1 MWCATRIVGGMGM
14 NKGNKMVGFRPA
26 TRTVL
31 MAGIA
36 LFVAQVAAAQ
46 TSDPAA
52 AAPASDHG
60 ASLQT
65 TKTDDGSIIVSARH
79 YVPTGSMT
87 ASKTDI
93 PLIETPQSISVI
105 TRDQIDLLNFIDA
118 QQAVRYTAGVF
129 GENYGSDPR
138 YDFITV
144 RGFTPKQFIDGLAV
158 PATTTIQSTGVDLYA
173 FESLDILKGPASVLY
188 GSAPPGGILNET
200 SRRPSDAFGGEIEG
214 KYGTHNFGEIATTVT
229 GPATD
234 FLDVR
239 MTALYRDADGEI
251 DHTNTKRLLAAPSAT
266 LKLGPDTRLTALAY
280 YQYDDNTGGAGGFLP
295 ASGTLLPNPNGKISR
310 STNLDDPSDEYIRR
324 QYGVGYDFEQKFGD
338 SVAFHSNTKWSR
350 YSEHTP
356 IGIYSTQDYSSASG
370 FIQVDPDDP
379 ADPANFRTLNRS
391 NFTYAE
397 KVVSFA
403 TDNRFDATLDTGP
416 VRQKLLLGV
425 DYRNVHNL
433 AADDF
438 IGAGTIDVFAPAYPA
453 ASVTAPGYPGA
464 YNDEYLKQTGIY
476 GQDQIKLDKLYLT
489 LSGRYD
495 WVRLSDSYFGAP
507 VETEKEHKFTYRAG
521 LSYVT
526 DAGIAPYVSYATS
539 FEPQLGA
546 DANTGK
552 AFSPTSVKQWE
563 AGVKYDGRGM
573 PSDFKIFAT
582 AAAFDI
588 KEKNFV
594 VAEAG
599 ITPLDA
605 IQGGLVEVYG
615 GELELVARIR
625 EQLSLNGSFSYTHS
639 DIKSSP
645 NTPVDVGAPLPT
657 TPKYKASL
665 FANYDIQHGA
675 LGGLGFGFGARYNS
689 RSAGSLPSAY
699 GVVYQGQAATLFDA
713 IVSYDMPH
721 WRLAVNGSNI
731 FDKNYVARCD
741 GPFNCVYG
749 AGRQVIGTAT
759 YKF

>member
-1 MWCATRIVGGMGM
+1 MLRIHHAS
-14 NKGNKMVGFRPA
+14 RA
-26 TRTVL
+26 VL
-31 MAGIA
+31 MASAA
-36 LFVAQVAAAQ
+36 LVAAQASAQ
-46 TSDPAA
+46 TADAA
-52 AAPASDHG
+52 TAADHG

-65 TKTDDGSIIVSARH
+65 TKTEDGSIIVTAKH

-93 PLIETPQSISVI
+93 PLIQTPQSISVI

-173 FESLDILKGPASVLY
+173 FESLDILKGPSSTLY

-200 SRRPSDAFGGEIEG
+200 SRRPSDVFGGEIEG
-214 KYGTHNFGEIATTVT
+214 KYGTHDFGEIATTVT

-239 MTALYRDADGEI
+239 MTALYRDADSEI
-251 DHTNTKRLLAAPSAT
+251 KHTNTKRLLAAPSAT
-266 LKLGPDTRLTALAY
+266 LKLGPDTKLTALAY
-280 YQYDDNTGGAGGFLP
+280 YQYDDDTGGAGGFLP
-295 ASGTLLPNPNGKISR
+295 ASGTLLANPNGKLSR
-310 STNLDDPSDEYIRR
+310 STNLDDPQDEYIRR

-338 SVAFHSNTKWSR
+338 TIAFHSNTKWSR

-356 IGIYSTQDYSSASG
+356 IGLYSTQDYSSASG
-370 FIQVDPDDP
+370 FIVVDPANP
-379 ADPANFRTLNRS
+379 ADPANFRQLYRS

-397 KVVSFA
+397 RVNSFA
-403 TDNRFDATLDTGP
+403 TDNRFDATVATGP
-416 VRQKLLLGV
+416 VTQKLLAGL
-425 DYRNVHNL
+425 DYRDVHNV
-433 AADDF
+433 AADNF
-438 IGAGTIDVFAPAYPA
+438 VSAGTIDIFAPTYPA
-453 ASVTAPGYPGA
+453 SAEQTVGYPGA
-464 YNDEYLKQTGIY
+464 YNDERLKQTGVY
-476 GQDQIKLDKLYLT
+476 GQDQIAFDRLYLT
-489 LSGRYD
+489 LNGRYD
-495 WVRLSDSYFGAP
+495 WAHLSDSYFGAA
-507 VETEKEHKFTYRAG
+507 VQSEKEHKFTYRAG

-526 DAGIAPYVSYATS
+526 DAGIAPYISYGTS
-539 FEPQLGA
+539 FEPQLGT
-546 DANTGK
+546 DRNTLRPLG
-552 AFSPTSVKQWE
+552 PTSVKQWE
-563 AGVKYDGRGM
+563 GGVKYDGRAL
-573 PSDFKIFAT
+573 PDDFKIFAT

-594 VAEAG
+594 VAEVG
-599 ITPLDA
+599 ITPVNNA
-605 IQGGLVEVYG
+605 VQGGLVEVYG

-625 EQLSLNGSFSYTHS
+625 QQFSLNGAFSYTHS
-639 DIKSSP
+639 EIKSSP
-645 NTPVDVGAPLPT
+645 NSPADIGAPLPT

-675 LGGLGFGFGARYNS
+675 LGGLGFGFGARYNG

-699 GVVYQGQAATLFDA
+699 GVVYEGQAATLFDA

>member
-1 MWCATRIVGGMGM
+1 MTNVPPRGNDVKNHIGRFRGRAAMLAIVVALSVEGG
-14 NKGNKMVGFRPA
+14 A
-26 TRTVL
+26 
-31 MAGIA
+31 
-36 LFVAQVAAAQ
+36 VAAVPS
-46 TSDPAA
+46 SDPG
-52 AAPASDHG
+52 PDQG
-60 ASLQT
+60 ASLET
-65 TKTDDGSIIVSARH
+65 TKTDDGSIIVTAKH
-79 YVPTGSMT
+79 YVPTGSIT

-93 PLIETPQSISVI
+93 PLIQTPQSISVI

-118 QQAVRYTAGVF
+118 QQAVRYTAGVS
-129 GENYGSDPR
+129 GENFGSDPR

-173 FESLDILKGPASVLY
+173 FESLDILKGPVSVLY

-200 SRRPSDAFGGEIEG
+200 SRRPSDQFGGEIEG
-214 KYGTHNFGEIATTVT
+214 KYGTHNFGEVATTVT

-239 MTALYRDADGEI
+239 MTALYRDADSEI
-251 DHTNTKRLLAAPSAT
+251 RHTNAKRLLAAPSAT

-295 ASGTLLPNPNGKISR
+295 ASGTLLDNPNGKIGR
-310 STNLDDPSDEYIRR
+310 RTNLDDPSDEYIRR

-338 SVAFHSNTKWSR
+338 NIAFHSNTKWSR

-356 IGIYSTQDYSSASG
+356 IGLYSTQDYGSASG
-370 FIQVDPDDP
+370 FIQVDPANP
-379 ADPANFRTLNRS
+379 ADPANFRELNRS

-397 KVVSFA
+397 RVTSFA
-403 TDNRFDATLDTGP
+403 TDNRLDATIDTGP
-416 VRQKLLLGV
+416 VRQKLLAGV
-425 DYRNVHNL
+425 DYRNVRNF
-433 AADDF
+433 ATDNF
-438 IGAGTIDVFAPAYPA
+438 VGAGTIDVFAPVYPTSA
-453 ASVTAPGYPGA
+453 VQSVGYPFA
-464 YNDEYLKQTGIY
+464 YNDEQLKQTGVY
-476 GQDQIKLDKLYLT
+476 GQDQIKFDRFYLT
-489 LSGRYD
+489 LNGRYD
-495 WVRLSDSYFGAP
+495 WAHLNDSYFGAA
-507 VETEKEHKFTYRAG
+507 VQSEKEHKFTYRAG

-526 DAGIAPYVSYATS
+526 DAGIAPYISYGTS
-539 FEPQLGA
+539 FEPQLGN
-546 DANTGK
+546 DRNTLKPLG
-552 AFSPTSVKQWE
+552 PTSVKQWE
-563 AGVKYDGRGM
+563 GGVKYDGRGM

-599 ITPLDA
+599 ITPINNA
-605 IQGGLVEVYG
+605 VQGGLVEVYG

-625 EQLSLNGSFSYTHS
+625 EQLSLNGAFSYTHS
-639 DIKSSP
+639 EIKSSP
-645 NTPVDVGAPLPT
+645 NTPADVGAPLPT

-665 FANYDIQHGA
+665 FANYNIQHGA
-675 LGGLGFGFGARYNS
+675 LGGLGFGFGARYNGS
-689 RSAGSLPSAY
+689 SAGSLPSAY
-699 GVVYQGQAATLFDA
+699 GIVYRGQAATLFDA

-749 AGRQVIGTAT
+749 ASRQVIGTAT